1 MTSASKTTSRRKAS
15 TTSTSPSKTA
25 KTPAKRPAGTG
36 TTKKPA
42 RAQITPEQ
50 RRRMIAEAAY
60 LRAESRG
67 FAPGDPVHDWL
78 RAEQEVD
85 AHLAGQ
91 AKGTDAAA
99 H

>member
-15 TTSTSPSKTA
+15 TSPSKPA
-25 KTPAKRPAGTG
+25 KAPAKRPAGTR

-42 RAQITPEQ
+42 RTQITPEQ
-50 RRRMIAEAAY
+50 RRHMIAEAAY

-67 FAPGDPVHDWL
+67 FSPGDPVDDWL
-78 RAEQEVD
+78 TAEQEVD
-85 AHLAGQ
+85 AHLTGQ
-91 AKGTDAAA
+91 AKGPDAAA